1 MISLE
6 ARKSTYIQCYLERR
20 LENVNQDSDSPLA
33 MALVVALAVGL
44 FAITGALEGN
54 TASASQSQES
64 NTTGVGL
71 NDISAAPKAVKVLI
85 RHFPP
90 GNPDNVQVICV
101 SPQSAAGHMNHG
113 DELVAP
119 PTASAKSGSGVWPM
133 TN

>member
-20 LENVNQDSDSPLA
+20 LENENQDSNSPLA

-71 NDISAAPKAVKVLI
+71 NDISAAPKAEKVLI

-101 SPQSAAGHMNHG
+101 SPQSAAGHMNPG
-113 DELVAP
+113 DELVDPAHRFC
-119 PTASAKSGSGVWPM
+119 
-133 TN
+133 

>member
-1 MISLE
+1 
-6 ARKSTYIQCYLERR
+6 
-20 LENVNQDSDSPLA
+20 

-113 DELVAP
+113 DELVDPAHRFC
-119 PTASAKSGSGVWPM
+119 
-133 TN
+133 